1 MRVNKELNTAQGS
14 DLADD
19 HAPRKM
25 TFRENVILTIKVLAV
40 LGLLGT
46 VLLGINFWTSPR

>member
-46 VLLGINFWTSPR
+46 VLWGINFWTSPR